1 MKIRE
6 YKQMMDY
13 LTGPREG
20 FSNGGKVG
28 ANQFTGPG
36 KLRQDIVNAYK
47 TLNKGAATTTEDI
60 YNYLTKKKNYKK
72 NRDLLKRN
80 IALNLNRENLKF
92 SKDLK
97 KELRSETQYLRRK
110 TAKVDIPTPVYEK
123 GSASTV
129 IEEVL
134 FPEKGPRS
142 KKNFVKDITKYFSL
156 PKEDALLTKERN
168 KIIKKYFP
176 NGISKSKFQNL
187 YNFVA
192 EKENIDT
199 TRPLKFTDKTE
210 KGRAEYERTKKFQK
224 EFSDVKKEG
233 AFKKAKKGSGLDLAH
248 KLSKE
253 TSMRFGL
260 QQTTGT
266 QGIQKPV
273 INQAII
279 KQYEKRLD
287 VLYDLQQE
295 LMKSKPKDV
304 AKKLELI
311 NRMVTSVV
319 EDSGNRIVGVVI
331 DEKTLQPR
339 LYGNLSGARDTID
352 SGVFNKKI
360 KNLTQNDMDFITK
373 VLIPQSIEN
382 QAIIGSDLSGMKNI
396 DKNELIK
403 SLKKSKKVS
412 KPIIKEAE
420 NLIKQFPE
428 VTKPTGPLGL
438 DVKKQDILVKY
449 LGALGCPDKFG
460 KFSTGGRI
468 GFQQGTVPTQACII
482 KGANVVNQGNVKNL
496 SQAQRINLE
505 RFLKLGYRGLRTVM
519 KFGVIPEAIF
529 IAGESLFRVGM
540 GDTFDEAFKRSI
552 DYFVKGDKTAEAQ
565 ASKIARTIGK
575 NEANLFKD
583 VADFRNAQKNF
594 KTAKSN
600 LETNQAVLDGSG
612 FGYTANIDGISQQE
626 IDERKIKEAKKELFL
641 KKVSP
646 DAITLADYLSDKA
659 DDISKSKN
667 FFTKAFAKQKE
678 FAQTLAPVTDES
690 GLNFDLNYYTGFNT
704 KPVEVF
710 PNFRDTAL
718 RDPDQIIKDVNTSY
732 RAGEFGP
739 VGLESSRDAAAKD
752 AFEDIREFDFTKT
765 ASLNELADKYGVEQI
780 FGANPENQL
789 QKILPPGASFSP
801 QLQGS
806 FAGGGIAGLSGGIDK
821 GPQVKSM
828 NPDSGGLAFF
838 QNNVKKL

>member
-1 MKIRE
+1 MA
-6 YKQMMDY
+6 Y
-13 LTGPREG
+13 LTRPRER
-20 FSNGGKVG
+20 FKNGNKVG
-28 ANQFTGPG
+28 ANQFTGTG

-72 NRDLLKRN
+72 NRELLKRN

-92 SKDLK
+92 SRDLK
-97 KELRSETQYLRRK
+97 KELRSKIQYERRK

-253 TSMRFGL
+253 TSIRFGL

-266 QGIQKPV
+266 QGIQQPV

-295 LMKSKPKDV
+295 LIKSKPKDV

-319 EDSGNRIVGVVI
+319 EDSGNRIVGVVV
-331 DEKTLQPR
+331 DEKTLQPK

-360 KNLTQNDMDFITK
+360 KNLTQKDMDFITE
-373 VLIPQSIEN
+373 VLIPQSIKN

-403 SLKKSKKVS
+403 SLKKSKTVG
-412 KPIIKEAE
+412 KPIIKQAE

-428 VTKPTGPLGL
+428 VTEPTGPLGL
-438 DVKKQDILVKY
+438 DVKKGDILNKY

-460 KFSTGGRI
+460 KFSMGGRI
-468 GFQQGTVPTQACII
+468 EFQAGGTPTRECILA
-482 KGANVVNQGNVKNL
+482 GANK
-496 SQAQRINLE
+496 INNPSLIKPGAE
-505 RFLKLGYRGLRTVM
+505 ARNATQFLNRAYKLGRAVT
-519 KFGVIPEAIF
+519 KFAVVPEAI
-529 IAGESLFRVGM
+529 IVAAESVYRLTRGEGLSESLLRATDYLNPFADQTKKANFLKYKETVGEENA
-540 GDTFDEAFKRSI
+540 DIILKAR
-552 DYFVKGDKTAEAQ
+552 DYKKSLEQLA
-565 ASKIARTIGK
+565 
-575 NEANLFKD
+575 
-583 VADFRNAQKNF
+583 
-594 KTAKSN
+594 TAKSN
-600 LETNQAVLDGSG
+600 LKTNQAVLDESD
-612 FGYTANIDGISQQE
+612 FSYTGNVDAQKQLE
-626 IDERKIKEAKKELFL
+626 IDKQFIKAAEQNVKNKFQPEPITDFARRKEMEA
-641 KKVSP
+641 
-646 DAITLADYLSDKA
+646 
-659 DDISKSKN
+659 
-667 FFTKAFAKQKE
+667 
-678 FAQTLAPVTDES
+678 
-690 GLNFDLNYYTGFNT
+690 
-704 KPVEVF
+704 
-710 PNFRDTAL
+710 
-718 RDPDQIIKDVNTSY
+718 
-732 RAGEFGP
+732 
-739 VGLESSRDAAAKD
+739 
-752 AFEDIREFDFTKT
+752 EDIRGTRDPFYKAMVNARSAETDDFETLFTPEKKQEGVAPPMLTLDDLAMANVPDEFLEAERAKIGDAPELTKRNVLDFYRGIE
-765 ASLNELADKYGVEQI
+765 AEDGSRPVNELIFKQLFEGARGSSANQERFFGTQGLPFGEPITSGVSTPTDRFADFKLGM
-780 FGANPENQL
+780 
-789 QKILPPGASFSP
+789 
-801 QLQGS
+801 
-806 FAGGGIAGLSGGIDK
+806 AGGGLAKLAGIDK
-821 GPQVKSM
+821 GPQITSM
-828 NPDSGGLAFF
+828 NPDSGGLASLRK
-838 QNNVKKL
+838 NVKKL